1 MTIRLL
7 GPVELRTR
15 EGGAAEVAGAKRR
28 GVLALLALELGRT
41 VPVDRFFEL
50 LWGSTPPTHARAALQ
65 GHVAALRKVLDDT
78 GLTLLT
84 RPPGYRLV
92 GPPEQVDARCFDEL
106 ARRAGSAAADA
117 EAAPL
122 LQQALELWHGRA
134 LADVP
139 DTELRHALAEQL
151 EESRTR
157 ALTAW
162 AQCLLRLG
170 LGAAAIPELER
181 SVRADGLR
189 EPTAALLMRC
199 LYQAGRQSDALTAYH
214 HTRVRL
220 DDELGVTPGPALREA
235 LAVVLGGAPGSTRG
249 TGPRPPA
256 TVVASAAAPPTPPL
270 PAPPLPVPPP
280 PTPPLPADASSAR
293 RSTTGGPGS
302 GTSGGPGPGLRLP
315 RPPSGFVGR
324 SAALQWLD
332 RRGTPGAL
340 AVVVGPAGA
349 GKTATVL
356 HWAQRAAGRFADGLL
371 YADLRGYHPAGPAD
385 PTETLG
391 ELLLA
396 LGLPAHAIPAD
407 RAARTAAYQAQ
418 TRRRQLL
425 LLLDNARDAD
435 DVSALLPAGT
445 SSATVVTSRNT
456 LEDLVVTEGAALLRV
471 GPLPLADAL
480 ELLEQLAPEQ
490 VAADPAAAHRLVDL
504 CDGLPLA
511 LRIAAARI
519 AARPDWPLARLVAEL
534 ADEDGRLLALDTQGT
549 ASVRSSLALTY
560 WQLPDEAAH
569 LLALLGAHP
578 GTEVNAGTAAA
589 LLGGEASTARHTL
602 GTLAAHHLLHE
613 TSTGHFTRPDLVRLF
628 SRELHADQDEP
639 DRRLALLRLLDHY
652 LGVLHGCTDPAGPS
666 GPGLPGQPLPICPDA
681 VRADPSGLRLAL
693 VRFRAEQPALRDL
706 VGTAAGS
713 ADARAHERAVQIA
726 ELCHPLYALDAVAG
740 PSDDWLTCLDS
751 ALRAARRSGT
761 ARALAVLESA
771 TAEALT
777 LQQRGSEARV
787 FARRAVDR
795 TGAAHGGVRIRALAA
810 CAVATAGTGDPGAA
824 REARELS
831 RAALTLV
838 GEDALHDHAG
848 TALTAAATVEL
859 LAGDPEAALRHA
871 RAVRGRSSTGGVP
884 TSRLT
889 LLTALAAEAQALRR
903 LRRFADAAAVDE
915 ESAELGR
922 ASGTL
927 LTCEVIAR
935 QFDPPGG
942 AGSGAGSGPSSG
954 ASSGTPGRAADAAAY
969 AAAARAIDRATGQPS
984 TSSTPS
990 SSSSSRISSALPS

>member
-15 EGGAAEVAGAKRR
+15 DGNLAEVAGAKRR

-41 VPVDRFFEL
+41 VPVDRFFDL
-50 LWGSTPPTHARAALQ
+50 LWDSMPPTHARAALQ
-65 GHVAALRKVLDDT
+65 GHIAALRKVLDGS

-92 GPPEQVDARCFDEL
+92 GAPEQVDARRFDEL
-106 ARRAGSAAADA
+106 VRRAEAAPADA
-117 EAAPL
+117 EATPL
-122 LQQALELWHGRA
+122 LQQALELWRGSA

-162 AQCLLRLG
+162 AHCLLRLG
-170 LGAAAIPELER
+170 RGAAAVPELER
-181 SVRADGLR
+181 SVRADALR
-189 EPTAALLMRC
+189 EPSTALLMRC
-199 LYQAGRQSDALTAYH
+199 LHQAGRQSDALTAYH

-235 LAVVLGGAPGSTRG
+235 LAVVLGGAPGHEPS
-249 TGPRPPA
+249 PPA
-256 TVVASAAAPPTPPL
+256 ERRPVAPAVPAVPPAAAPSAPRLPTD
-270 PAPPLPVPPP
+270 
-280 PTPPLPADASSAR
+280 TSSVH
-293 RSTTGGPGS
+293 RSTTGGTGS
-302 GTSGGPGPGLRLP
+302 GSGGGSERRSSGGGTSGGPGPGLRLP

-324 SAALQWLD
+324 SSVLQWLD
-332 RRGTPGAL
+332 RRSTPGAL
-340 AVVVGPAGA
+340 ALVVGPAGA
-349 GKTATVL
+349 GKTAAVL

-371 YADLRGYHPAGPAD
+371 HTDLRGYHPAGPAD
-385 PTETLG
+385 PTEILG

-407 RAARTAAYQAQ
+407 PAARTAAYQAQ

-425 LLLDNARDAD
+425 LLLDNARDAA

-445 SSATVVTSRNT
+445 GSATVVTSRNT

-471 GPLPLADAL
+471 GRLPLADAL
-480 ELLEQLAPEQ
+480 ELLELLAPEQ
-490 VAADPAAAHRLVDL
+490 IAADPAAARRLVAL

-511 LRIAAARI
+511 LRIAAARL
-519 AARPDWPLARLVAEL
+519 AARPDWPLARIVAEL
-534 ADEDGRLLALDTQGT
+534 ADEDGRLFALDTQGT

-560 WQLPDEAAH
+560 WQLPNEAAH
-569 LLALLGAHP
+569 LLTLLGAHP

-613 TSTGHFTRPDLVRLF
+613 TTTGHFTRPDLVRLF

-652 LGVLHGCTDPAGPS
+652 LGVLRGCTDPGGPIGS
-666 GPGLPGQPLPICPDA
+666 GPAGTGLPGPRLPLCPGA
-681 VRADPSGLRLAL
+681 VHADPSGLRAAL
-693 VRFRAEQPALRDL
+693 VRFRAEQSALRDL

-713 ADARAHERAVQIA
+713 ADAGAHDRAVRIA
-726 ELCHPLYALDAVAG
+726 ELCHPLYALDAAAG
-740 PSDDWLTCLDS
+740 PGDDWLTCLDS

-761 ARALAVLESA
+761 AQALATLESA

-787 FARRAVDR
+787 FAQRAVDR
-795 TGAAHGGVRIRALAA
+795 TGAAHGGVRVRALAA

-831 RAALTLV
+831 RAALALV
-838 GEDALHDHAG
+838 GEHALHDHAG

-884 TSRLT
+884 TSRLN
-889 LLTALAAEAQALRR
+889 LLTALAAEARALRR

-915 ESAELGR
+915 EGAELGR
-922 ASGTL
+922 VSGTR
-927 LTCEVIAR
+927 LTCEVIGR

-942 AGSGAGSGPSSG
+942 ADAGAIGTAPAGATIGTTLGTTVTASGQSS
-954 ASSGTPGRAADAAAY
+954 
-969 AAAARAIDRATGQPS
+969 
-984 TSSTPS
+984 S

>member
-7 GPVELRTR
+7 GPIELRTPD
-15 EGGAAEVAGAKRR
+15 GSPAEVAGAKRR

-41 VPVDRFFEL
+41 VPVDRFFDL

-65 GHVAALRKVLDDT
+65 GHVAALRKVLDGT
-78 GLTLLT
+78 GLGLLT

-92 GPPEQVDARCFDEL
+92 GAPEQVDARRFDEL
-106 ARRAGSAAADA
+106 VRRAEAAAADA

-122 LQQALELWHGRA
+122 LQQALELWTGRA
-134 LADVP
+134 LADIP
-139 DTELRHALAEQL
+139 DTELRQALAEQL

-170 LGAAAIPELER
+170 SGAAAVPELER

-189 EPTAALLMRC
+189 EPTTALLMRC

-235 LAVVLGGAPGSTRG
+235 LAVVLGGTPSN
-249 TGPRPPA
+249 GPYYPAEHRPPA
-256 TVVASAAAPPTPPL
+256 PATPATVTVTAAAAAAAAAATTVTATQSASAP
-270 PAPPLPVPPP
+270 PAPPARPSA
-280 PTPPLPADASSAR
+280 ADASSAR
-293 RSTTGGPGS
+293 RSTTAGPGT

-324 SAALQWLD
+324 SGVLQWLD
-332 RRGTPGAL
+332 RRVTPGAL
-340 AVVVGPAGA
+340 ALVVGPAGA
-349 GKTATVL
+349 GKTAAVQ

-371 YADLRGYHPAGPAD
+371 FADLRGYHPAGPAD
-385 PTETLG
+385 PAAILG

-407 RAARTAAYQAQ
+407 PAARTAAYQAQ

-425 LLLDNARDAD
+425 LVLDNARDTAD
-435 DVSALLPAGT
+435 ISALLPAGT
-445 SSATVVTSRNT
+445 GSATVVTSRNT

-471 GPLPLADAL
+471 GRLPLADAL
-480 ELLEQLAPEQ
+480 ELLELLAPEQ
-490 VAADPAAAHRLVDL
+490 VTADPAAARRLVAL

-511 LRIAAARI
+511 LRIAAARL
-519 AARPDWPLARLVAEL
+519 AARPDWPLDRLVAEL
-534 ADEDGRLLALDTQGT
+534 ADEDGRLFALDTQGS
-549 ASVRSSLALTY
+549 ASVRSALALTY

-578 GTEVNAGTAAA
+578 GAEVNASTAAA

-613 TSTGHFTRPDLVRLF
+613 TTTGHFTRPDLVRLF

-652 LGVLHGCTDPAGPS
+652 LAVLRGCTDPAGPA
-666 GPGLPGQPLPICPDA
+666 GPGLPGPRLPLCPDA
-681 VRADPSGLRLAL
+681 VRADPSGLRAAL
-693 VRFRAEQPALRDL
+693 VRFRVEQPALRGL
-706 VGTAAGS
+706 VTSAAGS
-713 ADARAHERAVQIA
+713 ADARAHDRAVRIA

-740 PSDDWLTCLDS
+740 PGDDWLTCLDS

-761 ARALAVLESA
+761 AQALAALESA
-771 TAEALT
+771 IAEALT
-777 LQQRGSEARV
+777 LQQRGGEARV

-795 TGAAHGGVRIRALAA
+795 TGTGHGGVRVRALAA

-838 GEDALHDHAG
+838 GEHALHDHAG
-848 TALTAAATVEL
+848 TALAAAATVEL
-859 LAGDPEAALRHA
+859 LVGDPEAALRHA
-871 RAVRGRSSTGGVP
+871 RAVRGRSATGGLP
-884 TSRLT
+884 TTRLI
-889 LLTALAAEAQALRR
+889 LLTALAAEARALRQ
-903 LRRFADAAAVDE
+903 LRRFADATAVDE
-915 ESAELGR
+915 EGAELGR
-922 ASGTL
+922 TSGTL
-927 LTCEVIAR
+927 LTHEVIGR
-935 QFDPPGG
+935 QFDRLGG
-942 AGSGAGSGPSSG
+942 TADG
-954 ASSGTPGRAADAAAY
+954 PGRAADGPTG
-969 AAAARAIDRATGQPS
+969 RASGGMSGRTTGQ
-984 TSSTPS
+984 TSS

>member
-15 EGGAAEVAGAKRR
+15 DGGTAEVAGAKRR

-65 GHVAALRKVLDDT
+65 GHVAALRKVLDGT

-92 GPPEQVDARCFDEL
+92 GLPEQIDAQRFDEL
-106 ARRAGSAAADA
+106 ARRAEAAAADA

-139 DTELRHALAEQL
+139 DTELCRALAEQL

-162 AQCLLRLG
+162 AQCLLRLE
-170 LGAAAIPELER
+170 LGAAAVPELER

-199 LYQAGRQSDALTAYH
+199 LHQAGRQSDALTAYH

-235 LAVVLGGAPGSTRG
+235 LAVVLGGAPGN
-249 TGPRPPA
+249 GPQYPAERRSRTPAATTSARPA
-256 TVVASAAAPPTPPL
+256 VVPPTAVPSVSAPPGPPL
-270 PAPPLPVPPP
+270 SADAPP
-280 PTPPLPADASSAR
+280 AR
-293 RSTTGGPGS
+293 RSTTAGAGT
-302 GTSGGPGPGLRLP
+302 GTSGGPGPGLRMP

-324 SAALQWLD
+324 SSVLQWLD
-332 RRGTPGAL
+332 RRGAPGAL
-340 AVVVGPAGA
+340 ALVVGPAGA
-349 GKTATVL
+349 GKTAAVQ
-356 HWAQRAAGRFADGLL
+356 HWAQRAAVHFADGLL
-371 YADLRGYHPAGPAD
+371 FTDLRGYHPAGPAD
-385 PTETLG
+385 RNETLG

-407 RAARTAAYQAQ
+407 PAARIAAYHAQ

-425 LLLDNARDAD
+425 LVLDNVRDAA
-435 DVSALLPAGT
+435 DVSALLPAGSGST
-445 SSATVVTSRNT
+445 TVVTSRNT

-471 GPLPLADAL
+471 GRLPLTDAL
-480 ELLEQLAPEQ
+480 ELLELLAPEQ
-490 VAADPAAAHRLVDL
+490 VAADPVAARRLVAL

-534 ADEDGRLLALDTQGT
+534 ADEDGRLFALDTQGT
-549 ASVRSSLALTY
+549 ASVRSALALTY

-578 GTEVNAGTAAA
+578 GAEVNAGTAAA

-613 TSTGHFTRPDLVRLF
+613 TTTGHFTRPDLVRLF

-652 LGVLHGCTDPAGPS
+652 LGVLRGCTDPAGP
-666 GPGLPGQPLPICPDA
+666 GLPGQRLPLCPET
-681 VRADPSGLRLAL
+681 VRTDPSGLHAAL

-713 ADARAHERAVQIA
+713 ADARAHDRAVRIA
-726 ELCHPLYALDAVAG
+726 ELCHPLYALDAAAG
-740 PSDDWLTCLDS
+740 PGDDWLSCLDS

-761 ARALAVLESA
+761 PQALAALESA

-777 LQQRGSEARV
+777 LQQRGGEARV

-795 TGAAHGGVRIRALAA
+795 TGATHGGVRVRALAA

-824 REARELS
+824 REARALS
-831 RAALTLV
+831 RAALSLV
-838 GEDALHDHAG
+838 GEHALHDHAG
-848 TALTAAATVEL
+848 TALTAAAIVEL

-871 RAVRGRSSTGGVP
+871 RAVRGRATTGGVP
-884 TSRLT
+884 TTRLT
-889 LLTALAAEAQALRR
+889 MLTALAAEARALRL

-915 ESAELGR
+915 EGAALGR

-927 LTCEVIAR
+927 LTCEVIGR
-935 QFDPPGG
+935 QFEPPDG
-942 AGSGAGSGPSSG
+942 AVDRTSDRTSGRASGQ
-954 ASSGTPGRAADAAAY
+954 ASSA
-969 AAAARAIDRATGQPS
+969 
-984 TSSTPS
+984 
-990 SSSSSRISSALPS
+990 SSSSRISSALPS